1 MPEYKPKYSGSER
14 SGICVCGCPWDDHH
28 LGVVMN
34 REYADAT
41 GEAYLPEECEAF
53 GFNEV
58 GGMKLVDGKWEDH
71 CQYYVDSLEI
81 RKTDAR

>member
-1 MPEYKPKYSGSER
+1 MNEEYF
-14 SGICVCGCPWDDHH
+14 V
-28 LGVVMN
+28 
-34 REYADAT
+34 AT
-41 GEAYLPEECEAF
+41 GEAYVPEECEAF

-58 GGMKLVDGKWEDH
+58 GGMKMVDGKWVNH